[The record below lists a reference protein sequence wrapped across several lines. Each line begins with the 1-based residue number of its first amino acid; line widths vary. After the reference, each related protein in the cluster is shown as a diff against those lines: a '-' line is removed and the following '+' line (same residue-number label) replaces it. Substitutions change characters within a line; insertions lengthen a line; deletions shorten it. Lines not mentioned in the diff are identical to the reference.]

1 MNAVTTIEDNS
12 GCKVPSPAPSMRVTV
27 LGLFDLLLDVFVP
40 KAFLGILALGLRQR
54 RLRIPHQRLQAL
66 HISHRICL

>member
-1 MNAVTTIEDNS
+1 
-12 GCKVPSPAPSMRVTV
+12 MRVTV